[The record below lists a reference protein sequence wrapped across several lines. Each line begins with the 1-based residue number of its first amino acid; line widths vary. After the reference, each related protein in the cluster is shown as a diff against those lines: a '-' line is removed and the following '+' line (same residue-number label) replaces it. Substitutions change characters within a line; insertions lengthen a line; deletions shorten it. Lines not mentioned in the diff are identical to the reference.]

1 MILKMKKS
9 VYSLVL
15 MDDIVEA
22 VDRVAYSQ
30 NTSRSN
36 LINQI
41 LAEYLSLMTPEKR
54 MRQVFDQMEQL
65 FDGGGC
71 FQIQTQPSDAMLSVR
86 SALSFK
92 YKPTIRYAV
101 ELYRTLK
108 EKEGTAVIGEL
119 RVSLRTQNQQLIDT
133 VTGFFRLWQSLER
146 RQVGRQFT
154 GGKPPSSLDGEQ
166 GRYIRWLKL
175 PQNRPELTGEDLGQA
190 IAGYIQMLDQVLKV
204 YFANQQQ
211 LPLAVEM
218 CQSCYEKLLK
228 SQPFAL

>member
-54 MRQVFDQMEQL
+54 MRQVFEQMEQL

-92 YKPTIRYAV
+92 YKPTPSAMQWNCI
-101 ELYRTLK
+101 EL
-108 EKEGTAVIGEL
+108 
-119 RVSLRTQNQQLIDT
+119 
-133 VTGFFRLWQSLER
+133 
-146 RQVGRQFT
+146 
-154 GGKPPSSLDGEQ
+154 
-166 GRYIRWLKL
+166 
-175 PQNRPELTGEDLGQA
+175 
-190 IAGYIQMLDQVLKV
+190 
-204 YFANQQQ
+204 
-211 LPLAVEM
+211 
-218 CQSCYEKLLK
+218 
-228 SQPFAL
+228 